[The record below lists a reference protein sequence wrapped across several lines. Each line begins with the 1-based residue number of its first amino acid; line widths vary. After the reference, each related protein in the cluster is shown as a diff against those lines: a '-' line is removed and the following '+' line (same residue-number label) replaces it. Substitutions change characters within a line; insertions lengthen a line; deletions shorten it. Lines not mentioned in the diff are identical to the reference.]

1 MGMITVLLQCALE
14 PASPDSF
21 LTACN
26 VTYQLGR
33 SSSVY
38 EEPDDTYGWQYH
50 QDKPE
55 DTSVF
60 QWICLSQN
68 VREQIMNFWILLSSL
83 QKRFYFRDFPN
94 TSINTNT
101 QDISVH
107 YISTSTSSKYH
118 RSPPQSI
125 FKSWHFPC
133 ADISAELS
141 SQAEQQDKWWLSL
154 IACVVNHH
162 CSFRC
167 QVWFSTCW
175 LSWFLRP
182 VSHIHSLSVI
192 ICLDVHWC
200 RVPAQV
206 QNNTVCLTGTSRWA
220 TACVRSVCLQLYP
233 RTGC

>member
-1 MGMITVLLQCALE
+1 MFITKCPRANNEFLN
-14 PASPDSF
+14 SP
-21 LTACN
+21 
-26 VTYQLGR
+26 
-33 SSSVY
+33 
-38 EEPDDTYGWQYH
+38 
-50 QDKPE
+50 
-55 DTSVF
+55 
-60 QWICLSQN
+60 LS
-68 VREQIMNFWILLSSL
+68 LL

-125 FKSWHFPC
+125 FKSWHFPY

-154 IACVVNHH
+154 LACVVNHH
-162 CSFRC
+162 RSFRC

-182 VSHIHSLSVI
+182 VSHILSLSVI

-206 QNNTVCLTGTSRWA
+206 QNNTVCLMGTSRWEKA
-220 TACVRSVCLQLYP
+220 TACVRSVLQLYP
-233 RTGC
+233 RTGCYMFESISLIHYKTHFLKWVTINSVKWFG